1 MLHDNCTSPCN
12 LKHTIMFE
20 KIMGMV
26 KEQVMHSIDNVPG
39 IPEEKK
45 EQTIETTA
53 SSLVDGLK
61 NHAAGGGLSGI
72 TSLLGIGKSASTSA
86 SGASTGG
93 LESGVVSALTSKVGI
108 SPAVAKSVVAAVI
121 PAVMSLFKKKI
132 DDPDE
137 PGFNLESLI
146 GGLTGGKSGGILSAL
161 GGLFGKKG

>member
-86 SGASTGG
+86 ASSVLIKILRG
-93 LESGVVSALTSKVGI
+93 LLCFTSKLPTPQHI
-108 SPAVAKSVVAAVI
+108 SQTI
-121 PAVMSLFKKKI
+121 
-132 DDPDE
+132 
-137 PGFNLESLI
+137 
-146 GGLTGGKSGGILSAL
+146 
-161 GGLFGKKG
+161 